1 MGVFYLI
8 TGVLLVTIFTFIQVK
23 ISQSKD
29 KFVASAYCH
38 KFPGVAFFQLLGL
51 FWIFLGLIFTAKI
64 ITHPKGGWGMALD
77 ILVFL
82 GPVWAFALYLGRKSR
97 GKSRNL
103 L

>member
-29 KFVASAYCH
+29 KYVANTSCR
-38 KFPGVAFFQLLGL
+38 KFPGVVFFQLLGL
-51 FWIFLGLIFTAKI
+51 FWIFLGITFTLRI
-64 ITHPKGGWGMALD
+64 ITYPKGGWGILLD
-77 ILVFL
+77 ILVFG
-82 GPVWAFALYLGRKSR
+82 GPVWAFALYLERRNR
-97 GKSRNL
+97 GKPRNL